1 MLNLRNGG
9 GGGLA
14 QEGSNRGQGRKLNGD
29 PITTT
34 AILILKH
41 FVCKSCENLDKWHC
55 RRNSCKNDQSFITPP
70 HSKKLKKI
78 SAANVN
84 KISKNVY
91 IFLWIFFQIWTL
103 ISKLRTP
110 KKIMFLACLRCSCGI
125 SSSWWSTY
133 IEKVK
138 LQIAF
143 LIITFLNPCDSR
155 ADKNNVVG
163 KARRCDVEPTM
174 ERKPLAPSSAPF
186 RWIHSRQIDAWI
198 SLFSWLKNV
207 RLDFACIALHFL
219 LHWLC

>member
-1 MLNLRNGG
+1 MREAFQIRGERTLLTDAKPQKLG

-55 RRNSCKNDQSFITPP
+55 RSNSCKNDQSFITPP

-91 IFLWIFFQIWTL
+91 IFL
-103 ISKLRTP
+103 
-110 KKIMFLACLRCSCGI
+110 
-125 SSSWWSTY
+125 
-133 IEKVK
+133 
-138 LQIAF
+138 
-143 LIITFLNPCDSR
+143 
-155 ADKNNVVG
+155 
-163 KARRCDVEPTM
+163 
-174 ERKPLAPSSAPF
+174 
-186 RWIHSRQIDAWI
+186 
-198 SLFSWLKNV
+198 
-207 RLDFACIALHFL
+207 
-219 LHWLC
+219 